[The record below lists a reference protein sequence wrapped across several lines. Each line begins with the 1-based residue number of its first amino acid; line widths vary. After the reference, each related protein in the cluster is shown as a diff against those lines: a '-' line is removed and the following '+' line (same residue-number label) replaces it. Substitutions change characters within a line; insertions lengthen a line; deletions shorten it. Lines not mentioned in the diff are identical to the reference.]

1 MVDAYNAGA
10 AAAKDILEQ
19 AETAAWDDYQNSV
32 NSGINDY
39 KNVTDSLQSTYDS
52 TIASAES
59 VYSTSIDSVATNLH
73 GIIDTALL
81 GAISDIEDAS
91 NTLDAALDQI
101 AIDHPTIAAEKNI
114 GSGSTSSSGSSSTS
128 GSTSGSSSGSGSGS
142 SGTTTSGSASSSTSN
157 SASGSSSSSAS
168 SSGSSSSSTS
178 GSTSSSGSTP
188 GSSNG
193 SASSSGAS
201 SGSGSTSYS
210 GSGSGS
216 SSGSN
221 SGNNTNPL
229 PPDYLSEAITVNQDG
244 SYILASTG
252 DAYKDGAAAA
262 WIDYINGNLSA
273 LSNQAS
279 TIDSI
284 NSDYENESSNNNDS
298 YVDSILN
305 ANTTY
310 SDAVNSANASYSQ
323 GIISVF
329 GTYFSDLGT
338 AVNNYNSASSQAH
351 DTWVTTTIA
360 AAKAYIS
367 TVSSAWGTYQT
378 TVVQAAIDA
387 KSQMEQAIFAYQ
399 DWYENTPQEDIYGWS
414 GMPSGWTSPLPG
426 KQHGLAVEIAT
437 INLDLQTKYAN
448 ASYTYA
454 IAKWD
459 AWLTY
464 LTDTTNANKE
474 YNIDI
479 TNAEKDYKLAADKA
493 VTDFKKSLVTLE
505 ESRDKAITDANT
517 SYIIDLA
524 TATKN
529 LLTSQSLTNATR
541 SIDINNAA
549 SAGLQA
555 ELSLRQSFLN
565 AESSAWYQS
574 QLNNSSLSTAD
585 ASDREA
591 WENEIT
597 NATLGMSSS
606 VLGISTSVNNSM
618 ISAVTNAASS
628 VAGVI
633 LTYTQSTT
641 NADRNLENGT
651 TSAAASLINGL
662 LGADNS
668 YAIKVISASAAWAN
682 TLEGLKANFIIGQ
695 ANIVTTNE
703 KQKEALARDEKIKTA
718 QEYLDQVTNETSSP
732 DYYLNGNNYQDAFN
746 FVPEAYYYDAGLYLD
761 FGSPIGSRIEDAH
774 TLIAQLEGGAS
785 GSGSTSSSGSTP
797 GSSSSSGSGSA
808 SGEGSTSSSGSSS
821 TSASSSEEGDSTS
834 YTSDEQQLLDT
845 EGLSDRQREG
855 IRRLIDLIRS
865 TASQQTPDDPE
876 WVGYEV
882 NPGNGEHE
890 SISGTCGRF
899 KTLFDQEIEKYKLS
913 EKERLEGLEQSLK
926 QKEQEILRERRRGNT
941 SNNLQG
947 VRDELARVQTS
958 LNLVNGRPFHYYSI
972 ALLEIDW
979 SVPKKAPVDAT
990 GHVAIVIRATGL
1002 GIIGY
1007 VDGGAEIGSRQG
1019 NIGGEGNIFFPED
1032 IDPNVLLPLGDEK
1045 ALYDA
1050 NKYWQDKFKEERQKR
1065 TQDALDAGWKPA
1077 GPGAMPPGVEPFT
1090 DLWDWV
1096 FGY

>member
-1 MVDAYNAGA
+1 M
-10 AAAKDILEQ
+10 LEQ
-19 AETAAWDDYQNSV
+19 EETAAWDDYHNST
-32 NSGINDY
+32 NGSINDY
-39 KNVTDSLQSTYDS
+39 KNVTDNLQSTYDS
-52 TIASAES
+52 AIASAES
-59 VYSTSIDSVATNLH
+59 AYSTSIDSIATNLD
-73 GIIDTALL
+73 GFIDTALQ
-81 GAISDIEDAS
+81 GAISDLEDAS

-114 GSGSTSSSGSSSTS
+114 GSGSTSSSGS
-128 GSTSGSSSGSGSGS
+128 TSGSSSGSGSGS
-142 SGTTTSGSASSSTSN
+142 SSTTTSGSASSSTSN
-157 SASGSSSSSAS
+157 STSGSTSSSAS
-168 SSGSSSSSTS
+168 SSGSSSSPTS
-178 GSTSSSGSTP
+178 GSTSSSGSTS

-201 SGSGSTSYS
+201 SGSSSTSYS

-244 SYILASTG
+244 SYVLASTG
-252 DAYKDGAAAA
+252 DTYKDGAAAA
-262 WIDYINGNLSA
+262 WIDYINGNHPA

-298 YVDSILN
+298 YVNSILN

-367 TVSSAWGTYQT
+367 TVGSAWGTYQT

-399 DWYENTPQEDIYGWS
+399 DWYQNEPYPHGYSGTDADGDGIYEIPG
-414 GMPSGWTSPLPG
+414 GPDLVPG
-426 KQHGLAVEIAT
+426 KQHDLAVTIAT
-437 INLDLQTKYAN
+437 IDLDLQTKYAN

-464 LTDTTNANKE
+464 LTDTTHANKE
-474 YNIDI
+474 YNIGI
-479 TNAEKDYKLAADKA
+479 TNAEKDYKLAADRA
-493 VTDFKKSLVTLE
+493 ATDFKKSLVTLE
-505 ESRDKAITDANT
+505 ESRDKAITNANT
-517 SYIIDLA
+517 AYIIDLA

-529 LLTSQSLTNATR
+529 LLAAQSLTNGTR
-541 SIDINNAA
+541 SIDTNNAA
-549 SAGLQA
+549 SARLQA
-555 ELSLRQSFLN
+555 EISLRQSFLN

-628 VAGVI
+628 VAGII

-651 TSAAASLINGL
+651 TTAAASLINGL

-668 YAIKVISASAAWAN
+668 YASKVISASAAWAN

-695 ANIVTTNE
+695 ANIVTINE

-732 DYYLNGNNYQDAFN
+732 DYYLDGNNYQDAFN

-761 FGSPIGSRIEDAH
+761 FGAPLGSRVEDAQ
-774 TLIAQLEGGAS
+774 TLISQLEGGAS

-821 TSASSSEEGDSTS
+821 TSSSSPEEGDSTN
-834 YTSDEQQLLDT
+834 YTPDEQQLLDT

-855 IRRLIDLIRS
+855 IRRLIDVIRS

-941 SNNLQG
+941 SNDLQG

-979 SVPKKAPVDAT
+979 SVPKNAPVDAT
-990 GHVAIVIRATGL
+990 GHVAIVIRTAAL

-1050 NKYWQDKFKEERQKR
+1050 NKFWQDKFKEERQKR
-1065 TQDALDAGWKPA
+1065 MQDALDAGWQPA

-1090 DLWDWV
+1090 DLWDWI